1 MKVLSILIRKMTNL
15 KILTREKQFNLRKI
29 NQEPQIKVLLISNQL
44 IYKIMKSNW
53 MDKNFKSLVLKNL
66 IKEMK

>member
-53 MDKNFKSLVLKNL
+53 MDKNSKSLVLKNL